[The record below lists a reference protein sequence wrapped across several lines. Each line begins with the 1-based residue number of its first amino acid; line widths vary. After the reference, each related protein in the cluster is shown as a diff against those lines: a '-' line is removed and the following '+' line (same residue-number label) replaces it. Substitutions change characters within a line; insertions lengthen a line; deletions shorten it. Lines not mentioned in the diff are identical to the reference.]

1 MCSRA
6 ASMLA
11 WVASCSASVT
21 VCIAL
26 TMMAMNRLSM
36 VKVAIRMNG
45 MKNTQA

>member
-1 MCSRA
+1 MQIGFD
-6 ASMLA
+6 MLA
-11 WVASCSASVT
+11 RRLDARLGGFA

-26 TMMAMNRLSM
+26 TMIAMNRLSM